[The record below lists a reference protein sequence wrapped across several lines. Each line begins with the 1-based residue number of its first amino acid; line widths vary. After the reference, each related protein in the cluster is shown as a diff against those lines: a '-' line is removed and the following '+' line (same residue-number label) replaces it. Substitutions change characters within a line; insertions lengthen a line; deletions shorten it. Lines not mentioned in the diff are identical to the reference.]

1 MRKKMGNFLLSRR
14 RLIGGLGGA
23 AVVAGLPGCGSG
35 NSSNQPP
42 YQATA
47 TLSDGYT
54 DKQSYRPGDSVTL
67 FINAD
72 NPQTTV
78 LNLYN
83 FANVIVHTVPAELF
97 PQTPVGSTPWET
109 GFGYQES
116 VTFTLPSLP
125 SGVYL
130 VEGTIPVI
138 VKTAGYSPTPSQQP
152 EVVIL
157 YPTNTIAA
165 YNAIGGRSMYSQPVP
180 APIVSFHRP
189 MGGAE
194 SNYAFFDAFL
204 EWLTDDPLPYSTG
217 YIADIDLEDYSTLD
231 GVKVLVVIG
240 HSEYWTRQ
248 ARENFDQFV
257 LSGGNVLLLTGNNMW
272 WQVRYSNDLHQMICY
287 KEVPDPIANP
297 MLKTIN
303 WTRSSLKYPTV
314 LSVGADFPHGGFGLG
329 YPDKGGFR
337 VLSPNSPV
345 FRGIFIRKGDVISI
359 PTVEYDG
366 APLLNDPIT
375 EGGDP
380 QLDIAAL
387 GAYRA
392 EIIGY
397 EFCSGNDNETGPTKV
412 ADKVATWIVYQRTA
426 TSGVIMNGASTN
438 WCSRTGAFGTDGF
451 RVRQIIV
458 NMLES
463 LVKNESL
470 FVS

>member
-1 MRKKMGNFLLSRR
+1 MRNFLLSRR
-14 RLIGGLGGA
+14 TLIGGLGAA
-23 AVVAGLPGCGSG
+23 AVVAGLPGCSSGS
-35 NSSNQPP
+35 NPPP

-78 LNLYN
+78 LNLYS
-83 FANVIVHTVPAELF
+83 FADLVVHTVPAVLY
-97 PQTPVGSTPWET
+97 PQIPVGSTPWAT

-130 VEGTIPVI
+130 VEGTIPLI
-138 VKTAGYSPTPSQQP
+138 VKTAGFPATPSQQP

-165 YNAIGGRSMYSQPVP
+165 YNTSGGRSMYSQPVP
-180 APIVSFHRP
+180 APIVSFQRP
-189 MGGAE
+189 MGDG
-194 SNYAFFDAFL
+194 SNFAFFDAFL
-204 EWLTDDPLPYSTG
+204 EWLTDTPLPYSTG

-257 LSGGNVLLLTGNNMW
+257 LSGGNVLILSGNNMW
-272 WQVRYSNDLHQMICY
+272 WQVRYSDDLQQMFCY

-303 WTRSSLKYPTV
+303 WTDSSLKYPTA
-314 LSVGADFPHGGFGLG
+314 LSVGADFVRGGFGMA
-329 YPDKGGFR
+329 YPGSGGFR

-345 FRGIFIRKGDVISI
+345 FRGIFIRSGDVISI
-359 PTVEYDG
+359 STVEYDG
-366 APLLNDPIT
+366 APLLNDPIA
-375 EGGDP
+375 EGGEP

-397 EFCSGNDNETGPTKV
+397 EFCSGGDNESGPTRV

-438 WCSRTGAFGTDGF
+438 WCSYTGAFGMDGF

>member
-1 MRKKMGNFLLSRR
+1 MRKKMGNLSLSRR

-23 AVVAGLPGCGSG
+23 AVIAGLPACGGG
-35 NSSNQPP
+35 NSGTNQPP
-42 YQATA
+42 YQAA
-47 TLSDGYT
+47 ASISDGYT
-54 DKQSYRPGDSVTL
+54 DKQSYRPSDSVTL
-67 FINAD
+67 FINA
-72 NPQTTV
+72 PTAQRTM

-83 FANVIVHTVPAELF
+83 FANVVVHTVPADLY

-125 SGVYL
+125 SGVYT
-130 VEGTIPVI
+130 VEGIIPLI
-138 VKTAGYSPTPSQQP
+138 VRTAAYPPTPSQQP
-152 EVVIL
+152 EVLIL

-165 YNAIGGRSMYSQPVP
+165 YNTSGGRSMYSVPVP
-180 APIVSFHRP
+180 APIVSFDRP
-189 MGGAE
+189 MGDG
-194 SNYAFFDAFL
+194 SNFAFFDAFL
-204 EWLTDDPLPYSTG
+204 EWLADTPLPYSTG
-217 YIADIDLEDYSTLD
+217 YIADIDLEDYGTLD

-248 ARENFDQFV
+248 ARENFDRFV
-257 LSGGNVLLLTGNNMW
+257 LSGGNVLLLTGNTMW
-272 WQVRYSNDLHQMICY
+272 WQIRYSDDLSQMICY

-297 MLKTIN
+297 LLKTIN
-303 WTRSSLKYPTV
+303 WTKNSLEYPTV
-314 LSVGADFPHGGFGLG
+314 LSVGADFPRGGFGLG
-329 YPDKGGFR
+329 YPNSGGFR

-345 FRGIFIRKGDVISI
+345 FRGIFIRSGDVITI

-375 EGGDP
+375 EGGEP
-380 QLDIAAL
+380 QLDLAAL

-397 EFCSGNDNETGPTKV
+397 EYCSGNDSETGPGKV
-412 ADKVATWIVYQRTA
+412 ADNVATWIVYQRTA

-451 RVRQIIV
+451 RVRQIIL
-458 NMLES
+458 NMLDS
-463 LVKNESL
+463 LANNQSL
-470 FVS
+470 FVG

>member
-1 MRKKMGNFLLSRR
+1 MGKKMGNFLLSRR

-35 NSSNQPP
+35 NGGSNQPP
-42 YQATA
+42 IQTTA
-47 TLSDGYT
+47 TIIDGYT

-72 NPQTTV
+72 NPQTTT

-83 FANVIVHTVPAELF
+83 FASVVVHTIPAGLF

-109 GFGYQES
+109 GFEYQES

-130 VEGTIPVI
+130 VEGTIPLI
-138 VKTAGYSPTPSQQP
+138 VKAAGYPPTPSQQP
-152 EVVIL
+152 EVLIL

-165 YNAIGGRSMYSQPVP
+165 YNSSGGRSMYSQPVP

-189 MGGAE
+189 MGEG
-194 SNYAFFDAFL
+194 SNFAFFDAFL
-204 EWLTDDPLPYSTG
+204 EWMADNPLPYSTG
-217 YIADIDLEDYSTLD
+217 YVADIDLEDYSTFD

-257 LSGGNVLLLTGNNMW
+257 LKGGNVLLLSGNNMW
-272 WQVRYSNDLHQMICY
+272 WQVRYSDDLQQMICY
-287 KEVPDPIANP
+287 KQVPDPTTNP
-297 MLKTIN
+297 SLKTIN

-314 LSVGADFPHGGFGLG
+314 LSIGADFPRGGFGLG
-329 YPDKGGFR
+329 YPHSGGFR
-337 VLSPNSPV
+337 VLSPKSPV
-345 FRGIFIRKGDVISI
+345 FRGLFIRSGDVITI

-366 APLLNDPIT
+366 APLLNDPIA
-375 EGGDP
+375 DVSVP

-397 EFCSGNDNETGPTKV
+397 EFCSANDNETGATGV
-412 ADKVATWIVYQRTA
+412 ADNVATWIVYQRTA

-451 RVRQIIV
+451 RVRQIIL

-463 LVKNESL
+463 LVKNQTL

>member
-1 MRKKMGNFLLSRR
+1 MGKKMGNFLLSRR

-23 AVVAGLPGCGSG
+23 AVVAGLPGCGGG

-42 YQATA
+42 NQATA
-47 TLSDGYT
+47 TISDGYT

-72 NPQTTV
+72 NPQTTM

-83 FANVIVHTVPAELF
+83 FANVVVHTVPAELF

-125 SGVYL
+125 SGVYM

-138 VKTAGYSPTPSQQP
+138 VKTAGLPTPSQQP

-165 YNAIGGRSMYSQPVP
+165 YNTSGGRSMYSQPVP
-180 APIVSFHRP
+180 APIVSFDRP
-189 MGGAE
+189 MGDG
-194 SNYAFFDAFL
+194 SNFAFFDAFL
-204 EWLTDDPLPYSTG
+204 EWLADDPLPYSTG
-217 YIADIDLEDYSTLD
+217 YIADIDLEDYSTFD

-257 LSGGNVLLLTGNNMW
+257 LNGGNVLLLTGNTMW
-272 WQVRYSNDLHQMICY
+272 WQVRYSDDLHQMICY
-287 KEVPDPIANP
+287 KEVPDPIASP
-297 MLKTIN
+297 SLKTIN
-303 WTRSSLKYPTV
+303 WTNKNLKYPTM
-314 LSVGADFPHGGFGLG
+314 LSIGVDFLHGGFGLP
-329 YPDKGGFR
+329 YPTSGGFR
-337 VLSPNSPV
+337 VMSPNSPV
-345 FRGIFIRKGDVISI
+345 FRGIFMRSGDVISI
-359 PTVEYDG
+359 PTIEYDG

-375 EGGDP
+375 EGGEP
-380 QLDIAAL
+380 QLDIATL

-397 EFCSGNDNETGPTKV
+397 EFCSGNDNETGPTRV
-412 ADKVATWIVYQRTA
+412 ADRVATWIVYQRTA

-438 WCSRTGAFGTDGF
+438 WCSRTGAFGADGY
-451 RVRQIIV
+451 RVRHIIL

-470 FVS
+470 FSS

>member
-35 NSSNQPP
+35 SGSNQPP
-42 YQATA
+42 YQTTA

-72 NPQTTV
+72 NPQRTM

-83 FANVIVHTVPAELF
+83 FANVVVHTVSAELF
-97 PQTPVGSTPWET
+97 PQTSVGSTPWET

-116 VTFTLPSLP
+116 VTFTLASLP

-138 VKTAGYSPTPSQQP
+138 VKTAGYPPTPSQQP

-165 YNAIGGRSMYSQPVP
+165 YNTSGGRSMYSQPVP
-180 APIVSFHRP
+180 APIVSFDLP
-189 MGGAE
+189 MGEG
-194 SNYAFFDAFL
+194 SSFAFFDAFL
-204 EWLTDDPLPYSTG
+204 EWLADDPLPYSTG
-217 YIADIDLEDYSTLD
+217 YIADIDLEDYSTFD

-257 LSGGNVLLLTGNNMW
+257 LNGGNVLLLTGNTMW
-272 WQVRYSNDLHQMICY
+272 WQVRYSDDLHPMICY
-287 KEVPDPIANP
+287 KEVPDSIANP
-297 MLKTIN
+297 LLKTIN
-303 WTRSSLKYPTV
+303 WTRTSLQYPTV
-314 LSVGADFPHGGFGLG
+314 LSIGADFPHGGFGMA
-329 YPDKGGFR
+329 YPKSGGFR

-345 FRGIFIRKGDVISI
+345 FRGIFIRSGDVISI
-359 PTVEYDG
+359 PTLEYDG

-375 EGGDP
+375 EGGEP
-380 QLDIAAL
+380 QLDIARSAHIVRKSS
-387 GAYRA
+387 AMN
-392 EIIGY
+392 
-397 EFCSGNDNETGPTKV
+397 SVP
-412 ADKVATWIVYQRTA
+412 AT
-426 TSGVIMNGASTN
+426 IMRQGQST
-438 WCSRTGAFGTDGF
+438 
-451 RVRQIIV
+451 
-458 NMLES
+458 
-463 LVKNESL
+463 
-470 FVS
+470 

>member
-1 MRKKMGNFLLSRR
+1 MRKHMGNFLLSRR
-14 RLIGGLGGA
+14 RLIHGLGGA
-23 AVVAGLPGCGSG
+23 AVVAGLPGCGNG
-35 NSSNQPP
+35 GSNQPP

-67 FINAD
+67 FVNAD

-83 FANVIVHTVPAELF
+83 FANVVVHTVPAQLF

-116 VTFTLPSLP
+116 VIFTLPSLP

-130 VEGTIPVI
+130 VEGAIPLI
-138 VKTAGYSPTPSQQP
+138 VKTAGYPPTPSQQP

-165 YNAIGGRSMYSQPVP
+165 YNPSGGRSMYSQPVP

-189 MGGAE
+189 MGGE
-194 SNYAFFDAFL
+194 GSTFAFFDVFL

-217 YIADIDLEDYSTLD
+217 YIADLDLEDYSTFD

-257 LSGGNVLLLTGNNMW
+257 LSGGNVLLLTGNTMW
-272 WQVRYSNDLHQMICY
+272 WQVRYSDDLHQMICY

-303 WTRSSLKYPTV
+303 WTNRSLKYPTV
-314 LSVGADFPHGGFGLG
+314 LSVGADFTRGGFGVG
-329 YPDKGGFR
+329 YPHSGGFR
-337 VLSPNSPV
+337 VLSPDSPV
-345 FRGIFIRKGDVISI
+345 FRGIFIRKGDVITI

-366 APLLNDPIT
+366 APL
-375 EGGDP
+375 
-380 QLDIAAL
+380 
-387 GAYRA
+387 
-392 EIIGY
+392 
-397 EFCSGNDNETGPTKV
+397 
-412 ADKVATWIVYQRTA
+412 
-426 TSGVIMNGASTN
+426 
-438 WCSRTGAFGTDGF
+438 
-451 RVRQIIV
+451 
-458 NMLES
+458 
-463 LVKNESL
+463 
-470 FVS
+470 